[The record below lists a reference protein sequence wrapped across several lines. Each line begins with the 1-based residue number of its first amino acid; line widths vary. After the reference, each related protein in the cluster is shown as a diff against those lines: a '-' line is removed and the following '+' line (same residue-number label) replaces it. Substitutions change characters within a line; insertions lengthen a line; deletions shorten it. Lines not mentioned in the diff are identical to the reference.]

1 MVLANEEIAKWCH
14 HHNIPFLS
22 RVHGTPGDTQ
32 IRDIHAM
39 IHPESR
45 LQKKDIQNIE
55 PEHIRFFLEGIN
67 DPDELYRLSR
77 LLLPKM
83 AKAYYS
89 ETVWRHFGLA
99 LDFYAHFTSPI
110 RRYPDLQIHRIIK
123 EKIRSQLTPTRIE
136 HYKKILPKVAKA
148 CSAGERNAD
157 DTERAFDALYAC
169 RYMQDKISEKFSGR
183 ISGVSEF
190 AIFVELENGIEVTI
204 FLPR

>member
-1 MVLANEEIAKWCH
+1 
-14 HHNIPFLS
+14 
-22 RVHGTPGDTQ
+22 
-32 IRDIHAM
+32 
-39 IHPESR
+39 
-45 LQKKDIQNIE
+45 
-55 PEHIRFFLEGIN
+55 
-67 DPDELYRLSR
+67 
-77 LLLPKM
+77 M

-99 LDFYAHFTSPI
+99 LDFYAHFTSPV

-123 EKIRSQLTPTRIE
+123 EKIRSHLTVSRID

-148 CSAGERNAD
+148 CSLGERNAD

-183 ISGVSEF
+183 VSGVSEF
-190 AIFVELENGIEVTI
+190 ALFVELENGIEVTV